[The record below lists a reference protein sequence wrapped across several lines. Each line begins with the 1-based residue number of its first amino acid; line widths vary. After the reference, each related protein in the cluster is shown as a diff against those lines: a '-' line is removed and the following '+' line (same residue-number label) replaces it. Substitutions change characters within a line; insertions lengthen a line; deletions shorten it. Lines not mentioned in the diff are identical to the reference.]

1 MFRFLLVLVVLAVLA
16 AGAVYW
22 ERNNFFAPG
31 PSPKGAVVLVE
42 PGDHVSVIAQHLQDA
57 GAISNAQLFSLGLR
71 IRDQQTLL
79 KAGEYWIPPGASMAS
94 IAGILISGRS
104 IEHKITAA
112 EGLTSAMIYAL
123 VRANPVLVGDAG
135 PEPAEGTLL
144 PETYLFTRGMTRA
157 EMLTHMAKAQKTL
170 VEKLWPARAT
180 TLPLTSRAQAIALAS
195 IVEKETAIP
204 EERRHIA
211 AVFVNRLKLG
221 MKLQSDP
228 TIIYGISKGYPLG
241 RGIRE
246 SELSK
251 TTPYNTYVIAGLPP
265 TPICNPGKDSIAA
278 VLQPANS
285 SDLYFV
291 ANGKGGHV
299 FSASIAQHEQNVAKW
314 RQMEKQPKVI
324 VMPTPSL
331 GVPGPATSLPLRST
345 SDAETLAVPSTNAAS
360 PSPTA
365 TLATVTV
372 PPPKHHAVRRHRR
385 HHR

>member
-1 MFRFLLVLVVLAVLA
+1 MVRFFLVLVVLAGLA

-31 PSPKGAVVLVE
+31 PSPRGTVVLVE

-57 GAISNAQLFSLGLR
+57 GAISNAQLFSFGLR

-79 KAGEYWIPPGASMAS
+79 KAGEYWIPPRASMAS

-112 EGLTSAMIYAL
+112 EGLTSAMIHAL
-123 VRANPVLVGDAG
+123 VRANSVLVGEAG

-157 EMLTHMAKAQKTL
+157 EMLTHMAKAQETL
-170 VEKLWPARAT
+170 VEKLWPARAPN
-180 TLPLTSRAQAIALAS
+180 LPFKSRAEAITLAS

-211 AVFVNRLKLG
+211 SVFVNRLKLG

-251 TTPYNTYVIAGLPP
+251 ATPYNTYVIAGLPP
-265 TPICNPGKDSIAA
+265 TPICNPGKDSIVA

-299 FSASIAQHEQNVAKW
+299 FSATIAAHEQNVAKW
-314 RQMEKQPKVI
+314 RQMEGHAAP
-324 VMPTPSL
+324 PTPT
-331 GVPGPATSLPLRST
+331 VARVVAPPAAPALRST
-345 SDAETLAVPSTNAAS
+345 SESETPTAPSANAAG
-360 PSPTA
+360 PTA
-365 TLATVTV
+365 PVTSATATM
-372 PPPKHHAVRRHRR
+372 PPPKHHAARHHRR